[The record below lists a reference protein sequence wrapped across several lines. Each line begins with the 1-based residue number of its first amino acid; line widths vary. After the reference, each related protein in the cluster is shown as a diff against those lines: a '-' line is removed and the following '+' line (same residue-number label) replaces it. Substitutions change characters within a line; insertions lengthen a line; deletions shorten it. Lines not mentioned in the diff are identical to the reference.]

1 MLREFSWILALPLL
15 AIASSV
21 YAQPLFAPGVDPGPA
36 GKVWVEVE
44 NMSDEFDGTT
54 LDASKW
60 QSDPVGNGWGWDGRP
75 PALFRA
81 SNVVVQDG
89 MMQVT
94 VGRLDQPVMKGDKEF
109 THQGAIVR
117 SLNPGQVGWYFEC
130 RMKANKTVM
139 SSTFWLMTKKG
150 TTKKLELDIQECVG
164 RTTDKTE
171 AWGRDWDQIFHSN
184 TIHRTKRFNSQK
196 VQLQARRK
204 TETKN
209 CERFYVY
216 GAWWKSPEEIQ
227 FYLDGKYAYS
237 IRPEIAWDVPAYIQ
251 MAIETYDWN
260 PIPDDGG
267 LVEHGTHEERTTQY
281 DWVRTWKLEQAARED
296 LAK

>member
-1 MLREFSWILALPLL
+1 MLREFSWILTLL
-15 AIASSV
+15 VLASTSSAH
-21 YAQPLFAPGVDPGPA
+21 AQPFFVHGEDPRPA
-36 GKVWVEVE
+36 GEVWVKVE
-44 NMSDEFDGTT
+44 SMSDEFNEIS

-75 PALFRA
+75 PAVFKA

-94 VGRLDQPVMKGDKEF
+94 VGKLDQPVMKGTKAF

-130 RMKANKTVM
+130 RMKANQTVM
-139 SSTFWLMTKKG
+139 SSTFWLMTKND

-164 RTTDKTE
+164 RTTHKTE
-171 AWGRDWDQIFHSN
+171 GWGRGWDQVFHSN
-184 TIHRTKRFNSQK
+184 AIHRTNRFNPEK
-196 VQLQARRK
+196 VQLQAHLK

-237 IRPEIAWDVPAYIQ
+237 IRPEIA
-251 MAIETYDWN
+251 
-260 PIPDDGG
+260 
-267 LVEHGTHEERTTQY
+267 
-281 DWVRTWKLEQAARED
+281 
-296 LAK
+296 